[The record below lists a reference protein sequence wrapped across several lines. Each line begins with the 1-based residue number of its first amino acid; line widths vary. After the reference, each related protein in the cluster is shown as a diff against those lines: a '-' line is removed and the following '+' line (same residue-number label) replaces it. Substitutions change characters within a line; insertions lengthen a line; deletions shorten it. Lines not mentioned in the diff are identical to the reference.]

1 MVFGSMFGAGSRA
14 YSYEIYVMVDGRW
27 RLDKRL
33 EGQTSNTQ
41 HANEQLEKSAIAQAN
56 ALLNMGDFQAVKI
69 LRSRERSDGF
79 GTQTEIFNKTATA
92 KPKTMTTRPFK
103 GPFPVCETIHDLAR
117 RPAIKGFSTVFRE
130 FLDKQNAT
138 AIELLHSPQH
148 QRKLNDMSSF
158 MRAGIYA
165 LAGAQTQPGLPAQSE
180 RSKKLEALFDK
191 MISHTRNALAEK
203 GLPAFENNDF
213 ARLYERLSQRVQGDD
228 LRFMFF
234 FQTSKVTQSLS
245 SYAGRLDLA
254 LNDMI
259 ERPMNG
265 TTGLLDE
272 IAAACLDSTTLIQDL
287 LGPRAGL
294 SEALIALADLSTG
307 KLEMPAKPDPILEKL
322 NRLLGENR
330 LPYCAETLW
339 ERILSNLN
347 SKALLSKSEPKK
359 EWQLTRSLNHK
370 LASMAPE
377 AYKESIEHAGRMR
390 MERVRNMMEG

>member
-14 YSYEIYVMVDGRW
+14 FSYEIYVQVEGRW

-33 EGQTSNTQ
+33 EGEASNTS

-56 ALLNMGDFQAVKI
+56 ALLNLGDYTAVKV

-79 GTQTEIFNKTATA
+79 GTQTEIFNKVATA
-92 KPKTMTTRPFK
+92 RPKTMATRPFK
-103 GPFPVCETIHDLAR
+103 GPYPVIETIHDFSR
-117 RPAIKGFSTVFRE
+117 RPSLKGFSTVFRE

-138 AIELLHSPQH
+138 ALELLHSPQH
-148 QRKLNDMSSF
+148 QRKLNDMSNF

-165 LAGAQTQPGLPAQSE
+165 LAGAQTQPGLPSQAE

-191 MISHTRNALAEK
+191 LMAHTRTLLAEK
-203 GLPAFENNDF
+203 NLPAFENNDF
-213 ARLYERLSQRVQGDD
+213 ARLHERLAARVQGDD
-228 LRFMFF
+228 LRFLFF
-234 FQTSKVTQSLS
+234 FQMSKVTQSLS

-265 TTGLLDE
+265 TNVLLDE
-272 IAAACLDSTTLIQDL
+272 VAASCLDSTTLIQDL
-287 LGPRAGL
+287 LGSRAGL
-294 SEALIALADLSTG
+294 SEALMALAELSVG

-330 LPYCAETLW
+330 LPFSAETLW
-339 ERILSNLN
+339 ERILGNLN
-347 SKALLSKSEPKK
+347 SKALLSKSDPKK
-359 EWQLTRSLNHK
+359 EWQMTRNLSHR
-370 LASMAPE
+370 LAAMAPE
-377 AYKESIEHAGRMR
+377 TYKEAIDHAGRMR
-390 MERVRNMMEG
+390 MERVRNMEN

>member
-14 YSYEIYVMVDGRW
+14 YSYEIYVQVDGRW

-33 EGQTSNTQ
+33 EGQASNTQ
-41 HANEQLEKSAIAQAN
+41 HANEQLEKNAIAQAN
-56 ALLNMGDFQAVKI
+56 ALLNMGDFQAVKV

-79 GTQTEIFNKTATA
+79 GTQTEIFNKVATA

-103 GPFPVCETIHDLAR
+103 GLFPVCETIHDLGR

-165 LAGAQTQPGLPAQSE
+165 LAGSQTQPGLPGQAE

-191 MISHTRNALAEK
+191 MIAHTRNMLAEK
-203 GLPAFENNDF
+203 NLPAFENNNF
-213 ARLYERLSQRVQGDD
+213 KELYERLAARMKDDD

-234 FQTSKVTQSLS
+234 FQTSKVTQSMS
-245 SYAGRLDLA
+245 SYAGRLDIA
-254 LNDMI
+254 LTDMI
-259 ERPMNG
+259 ERPLDG
-265 TTGLLDE
+265 TAGLLDE
-272 IAAACLDSTTLIQDL
+272 ISAACLDSTTLIQDL

-307 KLEMPAKPDPILEKL
+307 KLEMPAKPDPLLEKL
-322 NRLLGENR
+322 TRLLGENR
-330 LPYCAETLW
+330 LPFCAETIW

-347 SKALLSKSEPKK
+347 SKALLSKNEPRK
-359 EWQLTRSLNHK
+359 EWQMTRSLSHK
-370 LASMAPE
+370 LAAAAPE
-377 AYKESIEHAGRMR
+377 AFKEAIDHAGRMR
-390 MERVRNMMEG
+390 MERVRNMEG

>member
-14 YSYEIYVMVDGRW
+14 FSYEIYVQVDGRW

-33 EGQTSNTQ
+33 EGAASNTQ

-56 ALLNMGDFQAVKI
+56 ALLNMGDFQAVKV
-69 LRSRERSDGF
+69 LRARERSDGF
-79 GTQTEIFNKTATA
+79 GTQSEIFNKVATA
-92 KPKTMTTRPFK
+92 RPKTMTTRPYK
-103 GPFPVCETIHDLAR
+103 GPYPVCETIHDFSR
-117 RPAIKGFSTVFRE
+117 RPSVKGISTVFRE

-158 MRAGIYA
+158 MRAGVYA
-165 LAGAQTQPGLPAQSE
+165 LAGAQTQPGLPGQAE

-191 MISHTRNALAEK
+191 LMTHTRNMLAEK
-203 GLPAFENNDF
+203 NLPAFENNDF
-213 ARLYERLSQRVQGDD
+213 ARLYERLAQRMQGDD

-254 LNDMI
+254 LTDMI
-259 ERPMNG
+259 DRPMNG
-265 TTGLLDE
+265 TSELLDE
-272 IAAACLDSTTLIQDL
+272 ISAACLDSTTLIQDL
-287 LGPRAGL
+287 LGNRASL
-294 SEALIALADLSTG
+294 SDALIALSDLSTG
-307 KLEMPAKPDPILEKL
+307 KLEMPAKPDVILEKL

-330 LPYCAETLW
+330 LPFCAETLW

-359 EWQLTRSLNHK
+359 EWQMTRSLCHK
-370 LASMAPE
+370 LSAAAPE
-377 AYKESIEHAGRMR
+377 VYKEAIDHAGRMR
-390 MERVRNMMEG
+390 MERVRNMES